1 MQTCGCMTAAPIL
14 ISKKLSAKLLGIS
27 VGLLDKL
34 RRQGRIEGVP
44 IGKRVMFRREDV
56 EALALTPTQRRALR
70 RECAASLQ

>member
-1 MQTCGCMTAAPIL
+1 MTAAPIL

-27 VGLLDKL
+27 TGLFDKL

-56 EALALTPTQRRALR
+56 EALALTPSQRKALTR
-70 RECAASLQ
+70 DCSRSVQ

>member
-1 MQTCGCMTAAPIL
+1 MTATSIL

-27 VGLLDKL
+27 TGLFDKL

-56 EALALTPTQRRALR
+56 EALALTPSQRKALT
-70 RECAASLQ
+70 RECMGSVQ

>member
-1 MQTCGCMTAAPIL
+1 MTRESIL

-56 EALALTPTQRRALR
+56 EALALTPSQRKALR
-70 RECAASLQ
+70 RECAGSVQ